1 MAACQRFESTKAYYE
16 GGCRMLFATFAQARI
31 AALQRASG

>member
-1 MAACQRFESTKAYYE
+1 MAACRRFKRTKTYYE